1 MDAIRAI
8 GRPLRRA
15 SAGVDRALVHAEAR
29 ACLRRNPIVV
39 FSMGKTGTTS
49 LTAALEAASGRPVVK
64 AHALSRPGIDT
75 RLAKA
80 ARLGIVDRPR
90 FLWSCEQIARA
101 LRRGGRWD
109 VLCGV
114 RDPIAL
120 AVSDHFYGLQRQREV
135 GHEPW
140 LADDDVEGHTEA
152 ITRTL
157 RSDFIE
163 TDWFDRELR
172 AVTGIDVYAE
182 PFPVETGAGTYEH
195 DRFRALVLRAEDLDV
210 TGPAAIAEFLGLAAP
225 LPIERHNEGTAA
237 DPTSAYRHFVEKAAL
252 PADLVEAVYAT
263 RLARHFH
270 RDDERQLLRARW
282 TGSRV

>member
-1 MDAIRAI
+1 M
-8 GRPLRRA
+8 
-15 SAGVDRALVHAEAR
+15 
-29 ACLRRNPIVV
+29 
-39 FSMGKTGTTS
+39 
-49 LTAALEAASGRPVVK
+49 
-64 AHALSRPGIDT
+64 
-75 RLAKA
+75 
-80 ARLGIVDRPR
+80 
-90 FLWSCEQIARA
+90 
-101 LRRGGRWD
+101 
-109 VLCGV
+109 
-114 RDPIAL
+114 
-120 AVSDHFYGLQRQREV
+120 
-135 GHEPW
+135 
-140 LADDDVEGHTEA
+140 
-152 ITRTL
+152 
-157 RSDFIE
+157 
-163 TDWFDRELR
+163 
-172 AVTGIDVYAE
+172 YAE